1 MSDQPV
7 SGEFV
12 YADTDVPA
20 GMTIGE
26 WRAQRVAD
34 GAAPRR
40 AAEVARSDRL
50 SWISPSVCP
59 ASDEAR
65 CRWARAGWT
74 RRWLSPL
81 DAGALPAPLALPELE
96 LRDLARR
103 GLW

>member
-40 AAEVARSDRL
+40 GGGQVGPPQLDLAIRMSRK
-50 SWISPSVCP
+50 
-59 ASDEAR
+59 
-65 CRWARAGWT
+65 
-74 RRWLSPL
+74 RR
-81 DAGALPAPLALPELE
+81 GALPLGTGRMDSTVAITP
-96 LRDLARR
+96 
-103 GLW
+103 